1 MEGSEGERER
11 YEYINVLEV
20 LSGFPLHGPECI
32 SPLEFRVPAL
42 KLYNLISE
50 ISRVH

>member
-32 SPLEFRVPAL
+32 SLLEFRVPAL

-50 ISRVH
+50 ISLVH